1 MYGQRRLVWSSR
13 LHEKKSVWYRLGMAL
28 EDRRSSLF
36 QHGSKGVSEAT
47 S

>member
-1 MYGQRRLVWSSR
+1 MVRDGLYGQAVST
-13 LHEKKSVWYRLGMAL
+13 KKKAFGTGLGMAL